1 MRARKATSL
10 RIDVHHADAV
20 VWGPVS
26 GARTLHF
33 CPPDAYTDAR
43 GPSPDGGRSFAAP
56 ARAAYSASRIPGD
69 HRLTVKA
76 YDAIA
81 LPISN
86 PAGTKSVARPL
97 LASPATNRR
106 ARGRVRI
113 SSSQRESSR
122 VAGAAPCN
130 SRKCLGSFH
139 TKRRRGEVQRR
150 QFELK
155 GVAGGH

>member
-1 MRARKATSL
+1 MRREVKSS
-10 RIDVHHADAV
+10 RISVHRADAV
-20 VWGPVS
+20 V
-26 GARTLHF
+26 
-33 CPPDAYTDAR
+33 R
-43 GPSPDGGRSFAAP
+43 GP
-56 ARAAYSASRIPGD
+56 AYRT
-69 HRLTVKA
+69 RLTTRA
-76 YDAIA
+76 CDAIA

-113 SSSQRESSR
+113 SSSQCESSR

-155 GVAGGH
+155 GVAGGY